1 MKLSEVYRTIPY
13 DLSGSVSKNRFRQEI
28 LWGVS
33 KMFDLFDEPEFC
45 VIFDY
50 KCDIEI
56 HLSNSIEFYQIK
68 SQKTQKP
75 YSFTQLSKVE
85 GTGSVIGKL
94 FVLKDT
100 SCPETRIKCALVS
113 NRFLKIK
120 RKELS
125 DAEVIDFEALD
136 DILKAVVRNAL
147 KAELNRDKI
156 DLTDLHYIYTSMD
169 LISPQNAVKGHI
181 DSSFEKIKGCE
192 PVKPNALHRLIFDT
206 VEQKACYE
214 FAIDDF
220 DELVKQKGVTKDEF
234 DSILEQYKDK
244 IDNSLEQ
251 VQAYIEETYQK
262 VSERKKLKTALA
274 KVFEAEYNS
283 QVLQRKEREI
293 SSYLKD
299 KSELGTLP
307 DDSTEV
313 LADVLI
319 SVFGDTFPLEY
330 SKWEIYVFVLLVMK
344 RWEDGKY
351 EQVAF

>member
-1 MKLSEVYRTIPY
+1 MKLSEAYRIIPY

-28 LWGVS
+28 LWGIG
-33 KMFDLFDEPEFC
+33 KMFDLFDKPNFC

-56 HLSNSIEFYQIK
+56 HLSDSIEFYQVK
-68 SQKTQKP
+68 SQKAQKP
-75 YSFTQLSKVE
+75 YNFTQLSKVE
-85 GTGSVIGKL
+85 GTGSIMGKL

-120 RKELS
+120 GKELS

-136 DILKAVVRNAL
+136 ETLKAVVRNAL
-147 KAELNRDKI
+147 KAELSRNEI
-156 DLTDLHYIYTSMD
+156 DLKDLHYIYTSMD
-169 LISPQNAVKGHI
+169 LISPQNAVKGQI
-181 DSSFEKIKGCE
+181 DSCFEKIKGCE
-192 PVKPNALHRLIFDT
+192 PVKPNALHRLVFDT

-214 FAIDDF
+214 FAADDF
-220 DELVKQKGVTKDEF
+220 DELVKRKGVTKDEL
-234 DSILEQYKDK
+234 DSILEQYKEK
-244 IDNSLEQ
+244 TDNSLER
-251 VQAYIEETYQK
+251 VQAYIEENYKK
-262 VSERKKLKTALA
+262 VFERKKLKAALA

-293 SSYLKD
+293 SAYLTNQ
-299 KSELGTLP
+299 SELGTLL

-313 LADVLI
+313 LVDVLI
-319 SVFGDTFPLEY
+319 SAFGDTFPLEY
-330 SKWEIYVFVLLVMK
+330 SKQEIYVFALLVIK

-351 EQVAF
+351 E